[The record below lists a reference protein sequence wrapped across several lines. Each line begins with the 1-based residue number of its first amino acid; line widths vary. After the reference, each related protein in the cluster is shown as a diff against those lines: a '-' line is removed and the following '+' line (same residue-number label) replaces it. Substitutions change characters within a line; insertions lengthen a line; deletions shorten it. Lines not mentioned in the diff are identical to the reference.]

1 MPRPTQAQRAAI
13 ARRRSDAVELR
24 LAGADP
30 LTVGRKL
37 AADPSINTDRIAYPC
52 GYGHELYAR
61 RRPAPDDNTLVRSVN
76 RDVSEALDHRIDA
89 ALASVTELRALE
101 DARLDRMFMVA
112 YRRAVRDG
120 DLSAID
126 RALRIMERRARL
138 LGLDQPARTEITGQG
153 GGPIEVDT
161 TADELAALI
170 AITDPTA
177 TGGRE

>member
-1 MPRPTQAQRAAI
+1 MPRPTRVQRAAI
-13 ARRRSDAVELR
+13 ARRRADAVELR

-37 AADPSINTDRIAYPC
+37 AADPAVNSDKLAYPF

-61 RRPAPDDNTLVRSVN
+61 RRPAPDDTTLIRSVN
-76 RDVSEALDHRIDA
+76 RDVADALDHRLDA
-89 ALASVTELRALE
+89 ALASVEELRALE

-120 DLSAID
+120 DLLAID

-170 AITDPTA
+170 AITDPA
-177 TGGRE
+177 GSGGRE